1 LISVDRGFHTHSK
14 GFAMS
19 QPEKPIRISR
29 RVFLGGALAALS
41 VPLMNKLL
49 LSPVYAAPVAGLSQ
63 AKQDFTQLSLYLTGH
78 DQLDPALSERY
89 YQTMLQL
96 YPDFTAQVQA
106 LQAFIT
112 ASHIDAADL
121 QKALDVQQPA
131 LAKLPRSILQA
142 WYLGVVGDGKQ
153 AVCLAY
159 ENALMNVAV
168 RDHLNPP
175 SYAYGAYGT
184 WAKQPV

>member
-1 LISVDRGFHTHSK
+1 
-14 GFAMS
+14 MS

-63 AKQDFTQLSLYLTGH
+63 AKQDFTQLSRYLTGH
-78 DQLDPALSERY
+78 DRLDLTLSARY
-89 YQTMLQL
+89 YQTMLA
-96 YPDFTAQVQA
+96 DFTAQVQA

-112 ASHIDAADL
+112 ANHIDAAEL
-121 QKALDVQQPA
+121 QKALDAQQPA

>member
-1 LISVDRGFHTHSK
+1 
-14 GFAMS
+14 MS
-19 QPEKPIRISR
+19 QAEKPLRISR
-29 RVFLGGALAALS
+29 RVFLGSAMAALS
-41 VPLMNKLL
+41 VPLINKLL
-49 LSPVYAAPVAGLSQ
+49 LSPACATPVAGLSQ

-78 DQLDPALSERY
+78 DQLDPVLSESY
-89 YQTMLQL
+89 YQTLLQL

-112 ASHIDAADL
+112 AQQIAAADL
-121 QKALDVQQPA
+121 QKVLDAQQPA

-142 WYLGVVGDGKQ
+142 WYLGVVGEGKQ
-153 AVCLAY
+153 AVSLSY

-168 RDHLNPP
+168 HEHLNPP

-184 WAKQPV
+184 WAKQPA

>member
-1 LISVDRGFHTHSK
+1 
-14 GFAMS
+14 MS
-19 QPEKPIRISR
+19 QQEKPIRISR

-78 DQLDPALSERY
+78 EQLDPALSERY

-106 LQAFIT
+106 LQGFIT
-112 ASHIDAADL
+112 ANHIDAADL
-121 QKALDVQQPA
+121 QKRWMHSSLRWRNCRAASFRRGISGWSARVNRPFVWRM
-131 LAKLPRSILQA
+131 KMR
-142 WYLGVVGDGKQ
+142 
-153 AVCLAY
+153 
-159 ENALMNVAV
+159 
-168 RDHLNPP
+168 
-175 SYAYGAYGT
+175 
-184 WAKQPV
+184 

>member
-1 LISVDRGFHTHSK
+1 
-14 GFAMS
+14 MS

-49 LSPVYAAPVAGLSQ
+49 LSPAYAAPVAGLPQ
-63 AKQDFTQLSLYLTGH
+63 AKQDFTQLSRYLTGH
-78 DQLDPALSERY
+78 EQLDPVLSERY

-106 LQAFIT
+106 LQALIT
-112 ASHIDAADL
+112 VQQIAAADL
-121 QKALDVQQPA
+121 QKVLDAQQPA

-142 WYLGVVGDGKQ
+142 WYLGVVGEGKQ
-153 AVCLAY
+153 AVCL
-159 ENALMNVAV
+159 
-168 RDHLNPP
+168 
-175 SYAYGAYGT
+175 S
-184 WAKQPV
+184 